1 MANFFKDYQKQVRE
15 KREAEQAPKRE
26 KQRLFNY
33 FDNLDYGAKV
43 QINPLYDHTEKQ
55 TGIKYFVARFG
66 DSVLLADTKK
76 QAINEHRG
84 YLYSIYKTRIKGVNV

>member
-1 MANFFKDYQKQVRE
+1 MANFFKDYYKQLKE
-15 KREAEQAPKRE
+15 KREAEQAPERE

-33 FDNLDYGAKV
+33 FDNLETGDKV

-84 YLYSIYKTRIKGVNV
+84 YLYGIEVTRIKGVNA

>member
-1 MANFFKDYQKQVRE
+1 MANFFKDYYKQLKE
-15 KREAEQAPKRE
+15 KWEEEEQAARE
-26 KQRLFNY
+26 EQRLYDY
-33 FDNLDYGAKV
+33 FDNLETGDKV

-55 TGIKYFVARFG
+55 TGIKYYVARFG

-84 YLYSIYKTRIKGVNV
+84 YLYSICTTRIKGVNV